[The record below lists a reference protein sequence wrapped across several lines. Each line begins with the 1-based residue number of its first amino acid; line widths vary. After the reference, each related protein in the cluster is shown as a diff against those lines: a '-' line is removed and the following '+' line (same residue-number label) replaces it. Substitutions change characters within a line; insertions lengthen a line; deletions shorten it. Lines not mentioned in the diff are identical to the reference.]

1 MSAFEPDSKRDILAA
16 MLATYEESFDRELS
30 TNEVS
35 VLVHFADPIAGYFA
49 AQQEDLND
57 ILQSLDIDAAVG
69 DSLDN
74 LGQLVGVL
82 RRQAQPAT
90 VRLQFQSNDPVTRT
104 YTVPQN
110 ARAQTD
116 SANPVTFAT
125 NDPLKLRYLDGF
137 EDNDIVEYSG
147 DTASF
152 TTQSTTVETGSYA
165 LESTASGG
173 ILNLNYDIA
182 DASRYHAQLR
192 CTSDAKPA
200 FLYGATDLSN
210 YYEARID
217 QQNGEIS
224 IAVVDGGTR
233 TNLGSAGATIPTGE
247 FLHAQ
252 VEWGADA
259 SHTLTVFDAGGT
271 EIASVDAS
279 EAEATFEEGSYGVRE
294 SAGQTAFFDELTMSR
309 ASVPATATDVG
320 GRTNVGANT
329 VTVLTQ
335 SYNGI
340 NSVTNPLESDGGR
353 DREEDEAYRARIQDE
368 LADGAAATLPAVLGS
383 LDQIDETKTVS
394 VIVNDSDTSD
404 SEGRPGHSFEP
415 IVDVNSD
422 FYTDVA
428 QTILETKAVGDTSVG
443 GYAGTS
449 VTRTAELSNGQE
461 KDVTFSVPTAVQIY
475 VDVTLE
481 HTDEYAGDDAVR
493 DAIIQYIGG
502 TLTSGDNVDGEL
514 GAGDD
519 VIYNKV
525 LDAVM
530 SVAGV
535 YDVTDLQVDTSSPP
549 SGESNIGIATGEVA
563 TADGE
568 DQSLTVDAQH
578 T

>member
-1 MSAFEPDSKRDILAA
+1 MSTFEPDSKRDILSA
-16 MLATYEESFDRELS
+16 MLGTYEQSFDRELS
-30 TNEVS
+30 TNEVA
-35 VLVHFADPIAGYFA
+35 VLVHFADPIAEYFA
-49 AQQEDLND
+49 NQQEDLSD
-57 ILQSLDIDAAVG
+57 ILQALDIDAATG
-69 DSLDN
+69 ESLNN
-74 LGQLVGVL
+74 LGQLVGVF
-82 RRQAQPAT
+82 RRGAQPAT
-90 VRLQFQSNDPVTRT
+90 VRLQFQNDDPVTRT
-104 YTVPQN
+104 YSVPSN

-125 NDPLKLRYLDGF
+125 DTQLKLRYLDGF

-147 DTASF
+147 DTGSF
-152 TTQSTTVETGSYA
+152 VTQSTTVESGSYA

-173 ILNLNYDIA
+173 LLNLNYQIA

-192 CTSDAKPA
+192 CSSNAKPA

-217 QQNGEIS
+217 QQNGEIA
-224 IAVVDGGTR
+224 IDVVDGGSR
-233 TNLGSAGATIPTGE
+233 TNLASVGASIPTGE
-247 FLHAQ
+247 FLHVQ

-259 SHTLTVFDAGGT
+259 SHNLTVFDSANA
-271 EIASVDAS
+271 ELASVDAS
-279 EAEATFEEGSYGVRE
+279 EAEATFESGSYGVRE
-294 SAGQTAFFDELTMSR
+294 SGGNTAYFDELTMSR
-309 ASVPATATDVG
+309 ASVPATATEAG

-340 NSVTNPLESDGGR
+340 DAVTNPLESDGGR
-353 DREEDEAYRARIQDE
+353 DGEEDAAYRERIQDE
-368 LADGAAATLPAVLGS
+368 ISDGAAATLPAVLGS

-428 QTILETKAVGDTSVG
+428 QTVLETKAVGDTSVG

-461 KDVTFSVPTAVQIY
+461 KDVTFSVPTAIQIY

-502 TLTSGDNVDGEL
+502 TLTSGDNVDGDL

-525 LDAVM
+525 LDAIM
-530 SVAGV
+530 GVAGV

-549 SGESNIGIATGEVA
+549 SGESNITIATGEVA

-568 DQSLTVDAQH
+568 DQSLTVNAQH